1 MYKNFDNSN
10 YIPTI
15 ATLKLMVFND
25 DNEEVFSYV
34 GLKAKIEIKYQKAF
48 GQWRWAVRSHLGDK
62 KSKRESLLMM
72 NNEQWTMNNWTIDK
86 MFFQKLKL
94 KFESG

>member
-10 YIPTI
+10 YIPTF

-34 GLKAKIEIKYQKAF
+34 GLKAKIEINEF
-48 GQWRWAVRSHLGDK
+48 
-62 KSKRESLLMM
+62 M
-72 NNEQWTMNNWTIDK
+72 NMQNQSIK
-86 MFFQKLKL
+86 FMFSPT
-94 KFESG
+94 EE